1 MKELTKQEIIELDN
15 IELILAYTK
24 DVMRLESLHKFI
36 ESDKQIIKKNGE
48 LLGSELLD
56 RLNRKDKI

>member
-24 DVMRLESLHKFI
+24 EAMRLESLHKFE
-36 ESDKQIIKKNGE
+36 ESDKTVIKKNLE
-48 LLGSELLD
+48 LLGSELLK
-56 RLNRKDKI
+56 RLNRKDEI